1 MALTVHRRHLT
12 LNTDGRPHPLQNAL
26 AVTTLV
32 LGMLSIALAGWEG
45 LHVPGS
51 WLGLVGGGAGAAS
64 QMISATTA
72 ERWVTVFG
80 LGLCGIGF
88 ALNLANGGLV

>member
-1 MALTVHRRHLT
+1 MALTAHRRHVT
-12 LNTDGRPHPLQNAL
+12 LNTDGRPHPLQNTL

-32 LGMLSIALAGWEG
+32 LGLISLVMTPWAG
-45 LHVPGS
+45 LHVPGA
-51 WLGLVGGGAGAAS
+51 WFGLVGGGTGAAS
-64 QMISATTA
+64 QMLSATTA

-88 ALNLANGGLV
+88 VLNLANGGLV